1 MKEGDLGAKIKEA
14 NRRFYDIVAPVYEEI
29 DGRRTDEVIAWLSEN
44 LKGLSKETSG
54 EVLLD
59 FGCGSGVVS
68 DCGRRYFKRTYGIDI
83 SPEILKI
90 ASEKA
95 DGVICGEANGI
106 PLKDNS
112 VDVIVCFA
120 VLHHLFDHKSL
131 LKEVYRVLKKGGIL
145 YTDHDMDK
153 FFYDRFRLPLKV
165 YRSIFNAGRRYMK
178 ARSEIT
184 EEMYR
189 LSEIHSDG
197 IDSNSILSILKEEG
211 FMKVDG
217 FYHWFGLNSLT
228 NRLIKQ
234 RRFSKG
240 SAPLFSIIAQK

>member
-1 MKEGDLGAKIKEA
+1 MKNGDISAKIKEA

-29 DGRRTDEVIAWLSEN
+29 DGRRTGEVLAWLSEN
-44 LKGLSKETSG
+44 LKGLSNRTSG
-54 EVLLD
+54 DVLLD

-68 DCGRRYFKRTYGIDI
+68 DCGRRYFKRTYGMDI

-90 ASEKA
+90 ALERA
-95 DGVICGEANGI
+95 DGVICGEANSI

-120 VLHHLFDHKSL
+120 VLHHIFGHKSL
-131 LKEVYRVLKKGGIL
+131 LKEAHRVLKKGGIL

-153 FFYDRFRLPLKV
+153 YFYDRFRLPLKV
-165 YRSIFNAGRRYMK
+165 YRFIFNAGRRYMRAK
-178 ARSEIT
+178 SGVT
-184 EEMYR
+184 EEMYK

-197 IDSNSILSILKEEG
+197 IDSDSILSILKEEG

-217 FYHWFGLNSLT
+217 FYHWYGLNNIT
-228 NRLIKQ
+228 NRLMKQ
-234 RRFSKG
+234 RRFLKG
-240 SAPLFSIIAQK
+240 AAPLFSIIAQK